1 MDLEGRA
8 AVFGYTEIEAATTW
22 ISRQLV
28 GIQCWKQVC
37 IEEGRTT
44 VNLGTFIEVL

>member
-1 MDLEGRA
+1 MNVGLYNRKERPYSMDLEGRA

-28 GIQCWKQVC
+28 GI
-37 IEEGRTT
+37 
-44 VNLGTFIEVL
+44 